1 MNIAGVSGYGDK
13 ISLQLMKKYTLKKYI
28 NMRDLY
34 RFAKARRENKINSNY
49 QYIIRFE
56 YDNKIKLKYEHN

>member
-1 MNIAGVSGYGDK
+1 
-13 ISLQLMKKYTLKKYI
+13 MKKYTLKKYI

-49 QYIIRFE
+49 QYIIRFK
-56 YDNKIKLKYEHN
+56 YDNKIKLKYEYN